1 MVTWK
6 TKEELARYQF
16 NRLSSQLKYAYDK
29 SPFYRRKFDEAGVR
43 TEEIKTFEDY
53 YQKVPFTTKEEI
65 IENQGRNPPFGDTLA
80 VDRRELSRLY
90 SAPGPITVP
99 FTKEDYDEVAESNAK
114 MINKIAGIGKGD
126 IVDMTPTYH
135 WMIAGTFLDEILR
148 KTGAAVI
155 PGGTGMT
162 DMHVNMAKRLKLT
175 ILFGWPTFLLHIG
188 ERAKEMGIDPRR
200 DLSIRLIIFT
210 GEIFSEED
218 RSKLSEIFGAQLC
231 ELYGTGD
238 VGITALEC
246 SHREGMHIFDD
257 FILEIIDPGTGA
269 QVPSGEGG
277 EVVVSEFI
285 RKAMPYI
292 RYKTGDLTEGLNLEP
307 CPCGNPAPRLKKILG
322 RVGDIPRVKGLFV
335 SPAEIKGVLAK
346 YPELGRFQMI
356 VERPARADE
365 LTIKVEYKQPVA
377 IEDMKERLVSEFK
390 EAIRIM
396 TKVDLVPEGTIPE
409 GAKLAE
415 DRRKV

>member
-29 SPFYRRKFDEAGVR
+29 SPFYRRKFDEAGLR

-356 VERPARADE
+356 VERPVRADE

>member
-1 MVTWK
+1 MTWK

-43 TEEIKTFEDY
+43 PEEIKTFEDY

-80 VDRRELSRLY
+80 VDRKELSRLY

-99 FTKEDYDEVAESNAK
+99 FTREDCDEVVESDAK
-114 MINKIAGIGKGD
+114 MVNKIAGVGKGD

-135 WMIAGTFLDEILR
+135 WMIAGTLLDAIVR

-218 RSKLSEIFGAQLC
+218 RSKLSETFGAQLC

-246 SHREGMHIFDD
+246 SHRGGMHIFDD
-257 FILEIIDPGTGA
+257 YIHEIIDTETGA

-292 RYKTGDLTEGLNLEP
+292 RYKTGDLTEGVNLEP

-322 RVGDIPRVKGLFV
+322 RAGDIPRVKGLFI

-356 VERPARADE
+356 VERPVRADE
-365 LTIKVEYKQPVA
+365 LTIKVEYKQPIA
-377 IEDMKERLVSEFK
+377 IEDMTKKLVSEFK
-390 EAIRIM
+390 DAIRIM